1 MKVDIYADI
10 VFINGSVITVNS
22 KNEICEAVAVR
33 EDKIIY
39 VGTNAG
45 IADYI
50 GEKTQTVDLQGTT
63 LMPGFV
69 EAHSHFM
76 LNAILLN

>member
-39 VGTNAG
+39 VGRHSRLHRGKDTDSRFAGHYINAG
-45 IADYI
+45 ICGSTFSLYAECD
-50 GEKTQTVDLQGTT
+50 
-63 LMPGFV
+63 FV
-69 EAHSHFM
+69 E
-76 LNAILLN
+76 

>member
-39 VGTNAG
+39 
-45 IADYI
+45 
-50 GEKTQTVDLQGTT
+50 
-63 LMPGFV
+63 
-69 EAHSHFM
+69 
-76 LNAILLN
+76 

>member
-45 IADYI
+45 RFAGHYI
-50 GEKTQTVDLQGTT
+50 NAGICGSTFSLYAECD
-63 LMPGFV
+63 FV
-69 EAHSHFM
+69 E
-76 LNAILLN
+76 